1 MLVTTSQGV
10 GWTKMKLMLNSTQV
24 EVVNE
29 VGVLSLLPAV
39 MPYFS
44 GWVGGWWVDGEIKII
59 SISSFN

>member
-10 GWTKMKLMLNSTQV
+10 GWTKMKLMLHSTQV

-39 MPYFS
+39 IPYFS
-44 GWVGGWWVDGEIKII
+44 GCVGGWWVDGEIKII